1 MQCMTSSYR
10 RRKAPLG
17 GTDDSPASNTT
28 TANAAA
34 ESRPVHPSTGTSVLY
49 GALPLLSQLL
59 ILMYAVH
66 QGHWI
71 MAVTGLPVICGYLAQ
86 LIPSAHSTGGAKH
99 SASDSETTVVGVSDS
114 PGAES
119 DQSTQNEARVTDI
132 PLGSFYEELGLSPFT
147 TDSQLWRRLV
157 GLWMG
162 SCDVGAAGLS
172 ATPVPIET
180 DHAVPLGMTS
190 CGSLDI
196 SLPKHGPHAMVAGTT
211 GSGKSVL
218 LHHWCLALA
227 ARHSPR
233 ALNLVL
239 LDFKGGATF
248 RTLSHLPHTVG
259 CVSDLDLSHA
269 LRALNGIEAEL
280 RRRELLL
287 HRLQVSS
294 YEELKNPPARVVIV
308 VDEFHALHQQLPD
321 AEERLGRIASLGRS
335 LGMHIILSTQHPLGQ
350 ISSQIKA
357 NIALRI
363 CLRMQDAMQSIDVLG
378 DAIATELPG
387 TAAGYAYCRDANGLH
402 VFRGLTVRQ
411 PERLILA
418 MNTACRFLRHNR
430 PQELFTPPLP
440 HLLHADMLLDVDS
453 STTDGSTQ
461 AKVPTARIGLQDDG
475 MRTRLCTLR
484 FDGLNVA
491 VIGPPGSGK
500 SSLLAVIAAELRKQE
515 GVDVTII
522 EDYDAIAGTIR
533 AIPTHTNDAIVSDGV
548 PKPQSPTCLQ
558 RPDEVIIGEFHAST
572 QHSTSRRRFTVILID
587 TASDVSHRFDHPLAS
602 AGVQRVLQSDDVSV
616 VFTCESMSQLPRSES
631 FPWRIVF
638 PTGEHDRD
646 VMSGIP
652 RCLLSV
658 MRKDEFGLP
667 GRGFIMRNG
676 NAVALQCVG
685 FARPGERPSSAVAL
699 ELE

>member
-1 MQCMTSSYR
+1 
-10 RRKAPLG
+10 
-17 GTDDSPASNTT
+17 
-28 TANAAA
+28 
-34 ESRPVHPSTGTSVLY
+34 
-49 GALPLLSQLL
+49 
-59 ILMYAVH
+59 
-66 QGHWI
+66 
-71 MAVTGLPVICGYLAQ
+71 
-86 LIPSAHSTGGAKH
+86 
-99 SASDSETTVVGVSDS
+99 
-114 PGAES
+114 
-119 DQSTQNEARVTDI
+119 
-132 PLGSFYEELGLSPFT
+132 
-147 TDSQLWRRLV
+147 
-157 GLWMG
+157 
-162 SCDVGAAGLS
+162 
-172 ATPVPIET
+172 
-180 DHAVPLGMTS
+180 
-190 CGSLDI
+190 
-196 SLPKHGPHAMVAGTT
+196 
-211 GSGKSVL
+211 
-218 LHHWCLALA
+218 
-227 ARHSPR
+227 
-233 ALNLVL
+233 
-239 LDFKGGATF
+239 
-248 RTLSHLPHTVG
+248 
-259 CVSDLDLSHA
+259 
-269 LRALNGIEAEL
+269 
-280 RRRELLL
+280 
-287 HRLQVSS
+287 
-294 YEELKNPPARVVIV
+294 
-308 VDEFHALHQQLPD
+308 
-321 AEERLGRIASLGRS
+321 
-335 LGMHIILSTQHPLGQ
+335 MHIILSTQHPLGQ

-515 GVDVTII
+515 GVDVTNI

-533 AIPTHTNDAIVSDGV
+533 AIPTHTNDAIASDGV